1 LGRKGR
7 HGDALSH
14 LADVSIIKNTEFWP
28 GLRNLDGAVP
38 QFRRSHGWVA
48 IVTLKQVPLKHPARR
63 KSMSNREQVCTRL
76 MYLCFTM
83 AALIV
88 VQGLGQ
94 RSSDGAIAH
103 RGSGRVEVA
112 ARP

>member
-1 LGRKGR
+1 
-7 HGDALSH
+7 

-48 IVTLKQVPLKHPARR
+48 IVTLKR